1 MISEKEQTMRK
12 AKSKRTPIILITLAI
27 FGLLFLLYSLA
38 TWAPIDPTLS
48 TGELVVIVVAGV
60 AAITIAIYEG
70 RNFGR

>member
-1 MISEKEQTMRK
+1 MRK